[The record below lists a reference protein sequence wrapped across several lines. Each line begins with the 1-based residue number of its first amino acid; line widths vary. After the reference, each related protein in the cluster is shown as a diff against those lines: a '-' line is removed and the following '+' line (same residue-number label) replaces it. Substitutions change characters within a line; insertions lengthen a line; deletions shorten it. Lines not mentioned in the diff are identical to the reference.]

1 MIMEQGRVA
10 TSGTFLGSLL
20 GRPLPALSLRSEQ
33 ASPYADRHPN
43 RLQTRTLRGR
53 GWTLAG

>member
-33 ASPYADRHPN
+33 ASP
-43 RLQTRTLRGR
+43 
-53 GWTLAG
+53 